1 MTPIQDW
8 TPISP
13 HLVVTGFAIL
23 VLLARARRG
32 RDSGPDALSAWLA
45 TIGCLAGIACL
56 AAIPSTS
63 GSGLVWSDDYAR
75 FFSAVVLAAAC
86 AVCLASVERGFS
98 GEFHSLLLLSAV
110 GMMFMV
116 SASSLLMLFLGLEV
130 ATICLFVLAGFR
142 RADRKSCEAA
152 VKFLTVGATASAL
165 FIFGA
170 SWLYGA
176 AGSTDFSALRALFS
190 GELPAYAWL
199 GFVFV
204 IAGFGFKISAAP
216 FHLWAPDVYEGSPS
230 MVVAFL
236 STASKTAALVALV
249 RVLLVAFG
257 VAASGWLPIISVL
270 AVLTIVLGNL
280 VAVVQ
285 TNVKR
290 LLAYSGVAQAGFLL
304 IAVAATAAP
313 EARSTAGMALALY
326 LLLYVFANA
335 GAFLC
340 VHAVSEMSGAHQL
353 SSYDGLSRRNAP
365 LAFALLIFLLSLA
378 GVPPLA
384 GFVGKWYL
392 FTAGVQGGL
401 WWLVLLGAVASTVSL
416 YYYLIIAKRMY
427 IHDPAEGAS
436 PLDVPRPLALSIAV
450 CVAFTA
456 IIGLYPAPWI
466 ELAQAIGRS
475 L

>member
-1 MTPIQDW
+1 MTSLQDW
-8 TPISP
+8 TPIVP
-13 HLVVTGFAIL
+13 HGMVAGFAIL
-23 VLLARARRG
+23 LLLVRALRG
-32 RDSGPDALSAWLA
+32 RDGGPDSLAAWLA
-45 TIGCLAGIACL
+45 TIGCLVGVVCL
-56 AAIPSTS
+56 AVSPSIS
-63 GSGLVWSDDYAR
+63 GSGLVWMDDYAR
-75 FFSAVVLAAAC
+75 FFSAIFLVSAF
-86 AVCLASVERGFS
+86 AVSLASVERGFS
-98 GEFHSLLLLSAV
+98 GEFHSLLLLSVV

-116 SASSLLMLFLGLEV
+116 SASSLLMLFLGLELS
-130 ATICLFVLAGFR
+130 TISLFVLAGFR

-152 VKFLTVGATASAL
+152 VKFLMVGATASAL

-176 AGSTDFSALRALFS
+176 AGTTDLGALRSLFS
-190 GELPAYAWL
+190 GQLPDYAWL
-199 GFVFV
+199 GVV
-204 IAGFGFKISAAP
+204 LVLAGFAFKMSAAP
-216 FHLWAPDVYEGSPS
+216 FHLWVPDVYEGSPS
-230 MVVAFL
+230 IVVAFL
-236 STASKTAALVALV
+236 STASKAAALVALL
-249 RVLLVAFG
+249 RVLLLAFG
-257 VAASGWLPIISVL
+257 VATSGWLPIVSVL
-270 AVLTIVLGNL
+270 AVLTIVVGNL

-313 EARSTAGMALALY
+313 QARPVAGMALALY

-340 VHAVSEMSGAHQL
+340 VHAVSEPSGVHQL
-353 SSYDGLSRRNAP
+353 SSYDGLSRRNGP

-427 IHDPAEGAS
+427 IHEPAEGAS
-436 PLDVPRPLALSIAV
+436 PISVPRTLALSIAV

-466 ELAQAIGRS
+466 ELAQVIGRS

>member
-1 MTPIQDW
+1 VIPIQVW
-8 TPISP
+8 TPILP
-13 HLVVTGFAIL
+13 HLVVTGFALL
-23 VLLARARRG
+23 VLILRAARG
-32 RDSGPDALSAWLA
+32 RDGGPDAFAAWLA
-45 TIGCLAGIACL
+45 TAGCLVGIVCL
-56 AAIPSTS
+56 AAIPSS
-63 GSGLVWSDDYAR
+63 EQSLVWMDDYAR
-75 FFSAVVLAAAC
+75 FFSAVFLIAAGV
-86 AVCLASVERGFS
+86 VCLASVQHGFS
-98 GEFHSLLLLSAV
+98 GEFHCLLLLSAV

-116 SASSLLMLFLGLEV
+116 SASSLLMLFLGLELS
-130 ATICLFVLAGFR
+130 TICLFVLAGFR

-176 AGSTDFSALRALFS
+176 AGSTDFAALRALFS
-190 GELPAYAWL
+190 DQVPSYSWL
-199 GFVFV
+199 GVVFV
-204 IAGFGFKISAAP
+204 LAGFGFKISAAP
-216 FHLWAPDVYEGSPS
+216 FHLWAPDVYEGSSS

-236 STASKTAALVALV
+236 STASKAAALVALV
-249 RVLLVAFG
+249 RVLLVALG
-257 VAASGWLPIISVL
+257 LATSGWLPIISVL

-280 VAVVQ
+280 VAIVQ

-290 LLAYSGVAQAGFLL
+290 LLAYSGVAQVGFLL

-313 EARSTAGMALALY
+313 AARSVAGMALALY

-340 VHAVSEMSGAHQL
+340 VHAVGETSGTHQL

-427 IHDPAEGAS
+427 IHDPVQGAPS
-436 PLDVPRPLALSIAV
+436 ISVSRALAVSIGV

-466 ELAQAIGRS
+466 ELAQLIGRT

>member
-8 TPISP
+8 TSIVP
-13 HLVVTGFAIL
+13 HLVVAGFAIL
-23 VLLARARRG
+23 VLVVRALRGLNSAPDFLA
-32 RDSGPDALSAWLA
+32 ALLA
-45 TIGCLAGIACL
+45 SIGCLAGIGCL
-56 AAIPSTS
+56 VSIPSSSPT
-63 GSGLVWSDDYAR
+63 GLVWMDEYAR
-75 FFSAVVLAAAC
+75 FFSAICLVAAFT
-86 AVCLASVERGFS
+86 VCLASVERGFS
-98 GEFHSLLLLSAV
+98 GEFHSLLLLSVV
-110 GMMFMV
+110 GMMFML
-116 SASSLLMLFLGLEV
+116 SASSLLMLFLGLELS
-130 ATICLFVLAGFR
+130 TICLFVLAGFR
-142 RADRKSCEAA
+142 RSDRKSCEAA

-176 AGSTDFSALRALFS
+176 AGSTDFAAVRSLFS
-190 GELPAYAWL
+190 GQLPGYAWL
-199 GFVFV
+199 GVVFV
-204 IAGFGFKISAAP
+204 LAGFGFKIAAAP
-216 FHLWAPDVYEGSPS
+216 LHLWVPDVYEGSPS

-236 STASKTAALVALV
+236 STASKAAALVALV
-249 RVLLVAFG
+249 RVLLVALG

-270 AVLTIVLGNL
+270 AVLTIVVGNL

-313 EARSTAGMALALY
+313 EARPIAGMALALY

-340 VHAVSEMSGAHQL
+340 VHAVSERSGAHQL

-365 LAFALLIFLLSLA
+365 LAFAFLIFLLSLA

-427 IHDPAEGAS
+427 IHDPVEGALPIS
-436 PLDVPRPLALSIAV
+436 VPRALALSIAL
-450 CVAFTA
+450 CVTLTA
-456 IIGLYPAPWI
+456 IIGIYPAPWI
-466 ELAQAIGRS
+466 ELAQAIGKT